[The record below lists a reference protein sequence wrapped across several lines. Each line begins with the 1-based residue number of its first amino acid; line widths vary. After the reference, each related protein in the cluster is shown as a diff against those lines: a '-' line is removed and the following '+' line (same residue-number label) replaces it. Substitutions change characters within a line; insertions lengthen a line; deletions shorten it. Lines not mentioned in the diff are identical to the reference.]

1 MAASPIDYVSEI
13 VELLDQWQHIRDL
26 CHSSTGLSLGFVTPG
41 GRLQAW
47 ESSLPALCQTVQTSK
62 LGYHRCEECYT
73 EHCLSLAA
81 AEQDIILFKCHAG
94 LTVFAI
100 PIIVDGQI
108 VAAVVSS
115 GVRTDEPQALR
126 LRELAQALG
135 LDTQELIESA
145 AGLQE
150 TTEREMRA
158 AARMVRGLLEPLLRT
173 FARHHRQ
180 LARAAELTE
189 LLGARSDFFI
199 ADPLT
204 GVYNAQYVFKRLR
217 EELTRAERHQ
227 QTLSTLIIKVN
238 SLPHI
243 NEVHGYSAGDAVLK
257 CIADL
262 LQQKLRRT
270 EVVGRLRGDKFAAVL
285 PETNQAQ
292 AYALARRIQDLVAQ
306 IEPAQESNG
315 LPEDVKVSVN
325 IGIASS
331 NGDGCTEDQLIERA
345 LLALAQAERTERN
358 IAIYS
363 PVKRGSLKPPVKR
376 VVVTGIGVVSPIGIG
391 KQAFLEGLRLGKSGI
406 RPLTRFD
413 AAFCT
418 SRIAGEVQ
426 GFDPLAFVSA
436 KTAKRSG
443 LSTQMGIAAA
453 KMAVEDA
460 GIDLTALDAGRIG
473 TFIGSAIS
481 GLEFAEDEAA
491 SAYLN
496 GFSRRVNPFLS
507 MVVFAGAV
515 SSEISME
522 LKTRGPSI
530 NVSTGCSAASDAIGY
545 AFQNIRDG
553 NADVCIAGGTEGPL
567 TPMVV
572 GSFASLRA
580 LSTHNDEPETASR
593 PFDKTRDGFVIAEG
607 AGVVV
612 LEELQHALARGAH
625 IYGEILGY
633 AATGDAYHMTRPAP
647 DGAAAAQAIRSAL
660 EEADV
665 SPSDVQYIN
674 AHGSATILND
684 KTETAVIKTVF
695 GDHAYNLAISS
706 TKSQVGHPIGASGG
720 IELIATLLGMEHGF
734 LPPTINYH
742 VPDPE
747 CDLDYVPNESRP
759 AKVDLAVSNSFGF
772 GGKNAILVIGRY

>member
-1 MAASPIDYVSEI
+1 MAASPIDYVSEM

-26 CHSSTGLSLGFVTPG
+26 CRSSTGLGIGFVAPG
-41 GRLQAW
+41 EKFEAR
-47 ESSLPALCQTVQTSK
+47 EMSLPALCQAVQTSK
-62 LGYHRCEECYT
+62 LGYRRCEECYA
-73 EHCLSLAA
+73 EHCLSPSAA
-81 AEQDIILFKCHAG
+81 AQDVILFECHAG

-115 GVRTDEPQALR
+115 GVRTKELQALR

-135 LDTQELIESA
+135 LETQELLEGA

-150 TTEREMRA
+150 VTEGELRA
-158 AARMVRGLLEPLLRT
+158 AAKMARGLLEPLMRT
-173 FARHHRQ
+173 FARHCRQ
-180 LARAAELTE
+180 LMRAAELTE
-189 LLGARSDFFI
+189 LMGARSDFFV

-204 GVYNAQYVFKRLR
+204 GVYNAQYALRRLR

-227 QTLSTLIIKVN
+227 QTLSTLIIKLN
-238 SLPHI
+238 GLPHI
-243 NEVHGYSAGDAVLK
+243 NETHGYSAGDAALK
-257 CIADL
+257 CVADL
-262 LQQKLRRT
+262 LQRKLRRT
-270 EVVGRLRGDKFAAVL
+270 EVVGRLRGDKFVAVL
-285 PETNQAQ
+285 PETNHSQ
-292 AYALARRIQDLVAQ
+292 AYSLACRIQDLVSQ
-306 IEPAQESNG
+306 IEPDEESNG
-315 LPEDVKVSVN
+315 LPDDVELSVN

-331 NGDGCTEDQLIERA
+331 GGDGCTDDQLIERT
-345 LLALAQAERTERN
+345 LLALEQAERTERN

-363 PVKRGSLKPPVKR
+363 PVTRGSPKAPVKR
-376 VVVTGIGVVSPIGIG
+376 VVVTGIGVVSPIGTG

-406 RPLTRFD
+406 SALTRFD

-418 SRIAGEVQ
+418 SRIAGEVRD
-426 GFDPLAFVSA
+426 FDPLAFVSS

-443 LSTQMGIAAA
+443 WSTQMGIAAA

-460 GIDLTALDAGRIG
+460 DIDLTALDAGRVG

-507 MVVFAGAV
+507 MAVFAGAV
-515 SSEISME
+515 SSEISMA

-530 NVSTGCSAASDAIGY
+530 NVSTGCSAATDAIGY

-665 SPSDVQYIN
+665 SPTDVQYIN
-674 AHGSATILND
+674 AHGSATVLND
-684 KTETAVIKTVF
+684 KTETAVVKAVF

-706 TKSQVGHPIGASGG
+706 TKSQVGHPIGASGAL
-720 IELIATLLGMEHGF
+720 ELIATLLGMEHEF
-734 LPPTINYH
+734 LPPTINYR

-747 CDLDYVPNESRP
+747 CDLDYVPNQSRP
-759 AKVDLAVSNSFGF
+759 AKVDLAISNSFGF